1 MTPSA
6 DVVSLPAPRLDSQ
19 VSVERVLRSRRSV
32 REFRKAPITLTEVSQ
47 LLWAAQGV
55 THGDGFRTAPSAG
68 ALYPLELY
76 LIAGEVTG
84 LSAGVYRYEPGKNQL
99 LKILDGDLRTP
110 LAHAALD
117 QSWIGNAAAVLA
129 FAAVPERTTRKYSER
144 GIRYIH
150 MEIGHAAQNVL
161 LEAVAL
167 DLGTAVVGA
176 FVDEQVQTLLQ
187 LPKDQPVLYLIPVG
201 KP

>member
-19 VSVERVLRSRRSV
+19 TSVERALRSRRSV
-32 REFRKAPITLTEVSQ
+32 REFRRAPIALTEVSQ
-47 LLWAAQGV
+47 LLWAAQGI

-84 LSAGVYRYEPGKNQL
+84 LKAGVYRYEPGRNQL
-99 LKILDGDLRTP
+99 LKILNGDLRAP

-117 QSWIGNAAAVLA
+117 QSWIGNAAAALA
-129 FAAVPERTTRKYSER
+129 FTAVPERTARKYGER

-161 LEAVAL
+161 LEAIAL

-176 FVDEQVQTLLQ
+176 FIDEQVQTLLQ

>member
-1 MTPSA
+1 MTPSKG
-6 DVVSLPAPRLDSQ
+6 VVSLPAPRLDSR
-19 VSVERVLRSRRSV
+19 VSVEQVLRSRRSV
-32 REFRKAPITLTEVSQ
+32 REFRKTPIALVELSQ

-68 ALYPLELY
+68 AIYPLELY

-84 LSAGVYRYEPGKNQL
+84 LSAGVYRYEPDKNQL

-117 QSWIGNAAAVLA
+117 QDWIGSAAAVLA
-129 FAAVPERTTRKYSER
+129 FAAMPDRTMRKYGER

-187 LPKDQPVLYLIPVG
+187 LPKDQPVLYLIPIG